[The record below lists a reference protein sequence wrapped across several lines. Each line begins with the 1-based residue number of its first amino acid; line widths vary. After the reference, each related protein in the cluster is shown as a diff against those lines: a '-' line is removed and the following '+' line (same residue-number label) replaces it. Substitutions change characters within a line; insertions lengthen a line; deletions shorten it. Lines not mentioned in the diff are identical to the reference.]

1 MSSNDLD
8 ARIAA
13 ADVNLAAAR
22 AGSVAERQHA
32 LAESI
37 AVKVAKT
44 AELQSRMDPA
54 TGQILDARQEVPA
67 VSPSP
72 FAEVASADLDAQV
85 SAIEAELAQQK
96 QHLTS
101 MAHVHELRQEHA
113 AVKRELR
120 ARRSF

>member
-1 MSSNDLD
+1 MSNDID

-13 ADVNLAAAR
+13 ADANLVAAR
-22 AGSVAERQHA
+22 EGSIAERQQA

-37 AVKVAKT
+37 AAKVAKT

-54 TGQILDARQEVPA
+54 TGQILDTRPEVAA
-67 VSPSP
+67 VSSP

-85 SAIEAELAQQK
+85 SSIEAELAQQK
-96 QHLTS
+96 QRLTS
-101 MAHVHELRQEHA
+101 MARVHELRQQHA

-120 ARRSF
+120 ARRGL